1 MHRCLCL
8 FGPILVVVLAGWV
21 DGRAVEAKEDA
32 AFYRERGLKD
42 LKRAL
47 KAPRYEGKAK
57 NIIYFV
63 GDGLGVSTHTMSRI
77 YKGQKKGK
85 TGEEE
90 SLVWED
96 WDYSGLI
103 KTYNTDTQVPDSA
116 GTATAMFS
124 GVKTRAGMLG
134 LDGTAAYNVCAPAS
148 IQAASVTSLA
158 DWATGEGKEVG
169 VVSTARLTHA
179 TPGAMYS
186 HCPMRDWEADVNLPT
201 DSVGCIDIA
210 TQLIES
216 MEEGKVVVALGGGR
230 RNFQTVENG
239 GRRSLKDLVNRWRQE
254 ENQHYMETSDDLASW
269 DRSGRALGL
278 FSMSHMDYEVERTS
292 EQPSLAEM
300 TRAALER
307 LERAPNGFLL
317 MVEGGRIDHAHHAN
331 RAKMAMEE
339 TLALEEAVEVAMSL
353 TKKEE
358 TLTIVT
364 ADHSHAVTINGYPK
378 RGNSILG
385 SVMRPETGLGM
396 VTPNGLQPYST
407 ISYANGPGYNDHF
420 DQATGFWKNISEMDT
435 QANSFRQMA
444 SFPLSD
450 ETHGGEDVSVYAI
463 GPQAHLVTGVHEQ
476 SYLAHLA
483 AYAGCLQKESLGC
496 PTSGANKKISAL
508 LLLLLLPLLI

>member
-1 MHRCLCL
+1 MHQDPHLVGL
-8 FGPILVVVLAGWV
+8 ILVVALARV
-21 DGRAVEAKEDA
+21 EGRAVEKEDA
-32 AFYRERGLKD
+32 AFYQARGLRD

-47 KAPRYEGKAK
+47 KAPRFEGRAK
-57 NIIYFV
+57 NVIFFV
-63 GDGLGVSTHTMSRI
+63 GDGLGVATHTMSRI
-77 YKGQKKGK
+77 YKGQKKG
-85 TGEEE
+85 TSGEEE

-148 IQAASVTSLA
+148 IQAATVTSLA
-158 DWATGEGKEVG
+158 DWASATGKEVG
-169 VVSTARLTHA
+169 VVSTARITHA
-179 TPGAMYS
+179 TPGAIYS

-201 DSVGCIDIA
+201 DSAGCIDIA
-210 TQLIES
+210 TQLIDS

-239 GRRSLKDLVNRWRQE
+239 GRRSLKDLVNRWKE
-254 ENQHYMETSDDLASW
+254 GEDHNYMETSDDLASW
-269 DRSGRALGL
+269 DRNGRALGL
-278 FSMSHMDYEVERTS
+278 FAMSHMDYEVERSS

-300 TRAALER
+300 TRAAVER
-307 LERAPNGFLL
+307 LESSSDGFFL

-339 TLALEEAVEVAMSL
+339 TLSLEEAVEVAMSL
-353 TKKEE
+353 TKREE
-358 TLTIVT
+358 TLIIVT

-385 SVMRPETGLGM
+385 SVLRPETGLGM
-396 VTPNGLQPYST
+396 MTPNGLQPYST
-407 ISYANGPGYNDHF
+407 ISYANGPGFYDHF
-420 DQATGFWKNISEMDT
+420 DQATGFWKNISKMDT
-435 QANSFRQMA
+435 EANSFRQMA
-444 SFPLSD
+444 TFPLRD
-450 ETHGGEDVSVYAI
+450 ETHGGEDVSVYAV

-483 AYAGCLQKESLGC
+483 AYAGCFQEESLGC
-496 PTSGANKKISAL
+496 PASGAEQRRTSL
-508 LLLLLLPLLI
+508 LLLLLLALLI